1 MHKMNNREYISYEGK
16 RYPVRFVNVD
26 GGKLMVSVESLNTA
40 LFVPGTTEYKNSE
53 ARRLDDS
60 IFFFLDDE
68 NIHAVSDND
77 LLRIARS
84 VLFVGELA

>member
-1 MHKMNNREYISYEGK
+1 MNNREYISYEGK

-53 ARRLDDS
+53 ARHIDDN

-68 NIHAVSDND
+68 NIHAVSDDD
-77 LLRIARS
+77 LLRIARN
-84 VLFVGELA
+84 VLFVGQLA

>member
-1 MHKMNNREYISYEGK
+1 MNNREYISYEGK

-40 LFVPGTTEYKNSE
+40 LFAPGTIEYRNEE
-53 ARRLDDS
+53 ARRIDES

-68 NIHAVSDND
+68 NIYTVSDDD